1 MRGPYKLSPE
11 KLALEER
18 ARILCEETKGFRQY
32 RQRAQIV
39 LSLPID
45 IAESIAKKA
54 KATKEQVTVSKL
66 ILKILKEATND

>member
-1 MRGPYKLSPE
+1 MRGPYKLSAE
-11 KLALEER
+11 KRALEER
-18 ARILCEETKGFRQY
+18 ARILCEETKGYRKY

-54 KATKEQVTVSKL
+54 TKEQVTVSKL